1 MTWLFIITF
10 LSNCRL
16 EMYLLTRLLFWHIHE
31 FVGSGLYCELL
42 SWRRHSFS
50 YRSMSMTTVSEPL
63 FAGLMIISSRWVLT
77 NVWGFVFPVSLSCY
91 VLCMVGLA
99 LRDGPLET
107 VLLPPFKIA
116 MCSLEKAPDLVFLF
130 QFFFLNLFLIQIRTR
145 I

>member
-1 MTWLFIITF
+1 MTWLFTITF

-31 FVGSGLYCELL
+31 FVGSGLCQFF
-42 SWRRHSFS
+42 RRIASCWVDEDIHFPTE
-50 YRSMSMTTVSEPL
+50 SMSMTTVSEPL

-130 QFFFLNLFLIQIRTR
+130 QFFFLNLFLM
-145 I
+145 